1 MNDVFISYAHID
13 DQALTEGQK
22 GWITQFHRILEVR
35 LGQLLGEKPTI
46 WRDQKLQGSDVF
58 DDKIVNAF
66 REAKVM
72 ISIMSPRYMKSEWCL
87 KELNEFYK
95 AASDGGSIKVG
106 EKARIFKVIKT
117 PIDARDIP
125 EHIPQVL
132 QSILGFEF
140 FDFDP
145 DTGRLVEYD
154 EAFGE

>member
-72 ISIMSPRYMKSEWCL
+72 VSIMSPRYMKSEWCL

-95 AASDGGSIKVG
+95 AASDIGWNVFGNELLPKRHDRKSIC
-106 EKARIFKVIKT
+106 
-117 PIDARDIP
+117 
-125 EHIPQVL
+125 
-132 QSILGFEF
+132 FE
-140 FDFDP
+140 
-145 DTGRLVEYD
+145 
-154 EAFGE
+154 

>member
-72 ISIMSPRYMKSEWCL
+72 VSIMSPRYMKSEWCL
-87 KELNEFYK
+87 SL
-95 AASDGGSIKVG
+95 
-106 EKARIFKVIKT
+106 
-117 PIDARDIP
+117 ID
-125 EHIPQVL
+125 
-132 QSILGFEF
+132 
-140 FDFDP
+140 
-145 DTGRLVEYD
+145 Y
-154 EAFGE
+154 